1 MGRRIV
7 AVDDNLTGIRDL
19 LQDHGYEV
27 VSTKNVTGAHV
38 IVTSGMD
45 RNMLGMHDMVVRV
58 PVIDVAGRTPL
69 EVLSRVDSIF
79 NEMQQE

>member
-1 MGRRIV
+1 MARRIV
-7 AVDDNLTGIRDL
+7 AVDDNLTGIKDL

-27 VSTKNVTGAHV
+27 ISTKNATGAHI
-38 IVTSGMD
+38 IVTSGID
-45 RNMLGMHDMVVRV
+45 RNMMGMHDMVTRV

-79 NEMQQE
+79 NEMQPE